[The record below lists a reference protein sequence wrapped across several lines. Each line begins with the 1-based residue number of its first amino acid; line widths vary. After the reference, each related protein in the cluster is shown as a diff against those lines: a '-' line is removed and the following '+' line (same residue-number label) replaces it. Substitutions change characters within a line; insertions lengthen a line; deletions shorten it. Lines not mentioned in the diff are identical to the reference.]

1 MRDVM
6 FALALSGATLLK
18 GFLLGWSVAWP
29 PGPINAEM
37 IRRTLLP
44 RTKGGGFWSAW
55 RLGLGA
61 CTGDFLW
68 ALGVATGAGAVMN
81 TPKVRAVLGVIS
93 FVLLLALAVTFAIGA
108 WRAAHDARSL
118 EATGGARFE
127 RAPSHGYWLGFTIAL
142 TSPWNIGFWFAVIG
156 SQQQSAAGDG
166 TFVNSVILALSV
178 VSGAIAWTLVLCFAV
193 RQGARIFARPAWQI
207 GTQAVTS
214 ALMLF
219 FAVKL
224 LLQLR

>member
-1 MRDVM
+1 M
-6 FALALSGATLLK
+6 ALVLSSVTLLK
-18 GFLLGWSVAWP
+18 GFVLGWSVAWP

-44 RTKGGGFWSAW
+44 RAKGGGFWSAW

-81 TPKVRAVLGVIS
+81 TPTIRAILGVIS
-93 FVLLLALAVTFAIGA
+93 FALLLGLAVIFAIGA
-108 WRAAHDARSL
+108 WRVARDARTQPL
-118 EATGGARFE
+118 EGIDGTRLE

-156 SQQQSAAGDG
+156 SQQSGGPAQG
-166 TFVNSVILALSV
+166 TFGNSVLLAASV

-193 RQGARIFARPAWQI
+193 KQGARIFAKPAWQI
-207 GTQAVTS
+207 GTQALTS

>member
-1 MRDVM
+1 MAVV
-6 FALALSGATLLK
+6 FSSATLFQ
-18 GFLLGWSVAWP
+18 GFVLGWSVAWP

-44 RTKGGGFWSAW
+44 RAKGGGFWSAW

-81 TPKVRAVLGVIS
+81 TPKIRAILGVLS
-93 FVLLLALAVTFAIGA
+93 FALLLTLAVIFAIGA
-108 WRAAHDARSL
+108 WRAARDSRTQSL
-118 EATGGARFE
+118 EGIEGMRLE
-127 RAPSHGYWLGFTIAL
+127 RTPSHGYWLGFTIAL

-156 SQQQSAAGDG
+156 SQQSGGPAQG
-166 TFVNSVILALSV
+166 TFINSVLLAISV

-193 RQGARIFARPAWQI
+193 RQGARIFAKPAWQI
-207 GTQAVTS
+207 GTQALTS

>member
-1 MRDVM
+1 M
-6 FALALSGATLLK
+6 ALVLSSATLLK
-18 GFLLGWSVAWP
+18 GFVLGWSVAWP

-44 RTKGGGFWSAW
+44 REKGGGFWHAW
-55 RLGLGA
+55 QLGLGA

-81 TPKVRAVLGVIS
+81 TPKIRTSLGVIS
-93 FVLLLALAVTFAIGA
+93 FLLLLTLAIIFAIGA
-108 WRAAHDARSL
+108 WRTARDARTQSGEEGNSKSL
-118 EATGGARFE
+118 ERATSR
-127 RAPSHGYWLGFTIAL
+127 GYWLGFTLAL

-156 SQQQSAAGDG
+156 SQQSGPGPG
-166 TFVNSVILALSV
+166 TFANSVLLATAV
-178 VSGAIAWTLVLCFAV
+178 VSGAVAWTLVLCTAV
-193 RQGARIFARPAWQI
+193 KQGARIFAKPAWQV
-207 GTQAVTS
+207 GTQALTS

>member
-1 MRDVM
+1 MAFIV
-6 FALALSGATLLK
+6 SSATLLK
-18 GFLLGWSVAWP
+18 GFVLGWSVAWP

-44 RTKGGGFWSAW
+44 RTKGGGFWPAW
-55 RLGLGA
+55 QLGLGA

-81 TPKVRAVLGVIS
+81 TPKVRAILGVIS
-93 FVLLLALAVTFAIGA
+93 FVLLLGLAVTFAIGA
-108 WRAAHDARSL
+108 WRVARHSQTNS
-118 EATGGARFE
+118 AGTVDGTRFE
-127 RAPSHGYWLGFTIAL
+127 RTPSRGYWLGFTLAL

-156 SQQQSAAGDG
+156 GQQSASGQG
-166 TFVNSVILALSV
+166 TLMNSVLLAVSV

-193 RQGARIFARPAWQI
+193 RQGARIFAKPAWQI
-207 GTQAVTS
+207 GTQALTS